1 MGLRTIPLLRIEL
14 STLSGLALQPI
25 LTDDELSLDNRLD
38 DVPAE
43 GVGVPIDIGLKNC
56 SLGVVDSGVLGSNWE
71 CCGLDVG
78 GVSDEEEQQLSS
90 IVTLEV
96 QHLRCLLL
104 DRGGSLLPLS
114 MILLIV
120 LQSII

>member
-14 STLSGLALQPI
+14 SMLLGLAMQPI
-25 LTDDELSLDNRLD
+25 LTDELSLENSLD
-38 DVPAE
+38 DVPTE

-56 SLGVVDSGVLGSNWE
+56 SLGVEDSGVLGSNWG

-78 GVSDEEEQQLSS
+78 GVSDEKEQQLSS

-104 DRGGSLLPLS
+104 DRGGSLPLS
-114 MILLIV
+114 MILLIL

>member
-14 STLSGLALQPI
+14 SMLLGLAMQPI
-25 LTDDELSLDNRLD
+25 LTDDELSLENSLD
-38 DVPAE
+38 DVPTE

-56 SLGVVDSGVLGSNWE
+56 SLGVEDSGVLGSNWG

-78 GVSDEEEQQLSS
+78 GVSDEKEQQLSS

-104 DRGGSLLPLS
+104 DRGGSLPLS
-114 MILLIV
+114 MILLIL